1 VVFTVRYHSAVR
13 DLDIKRLDQKTK
25 DRIRRAIETRLMTSP
40 HEYGQPLRRTLKGYW
55 KLRVGDYRVVF
66 KIGKGEILI
75 LGICHRKEIYDKIET
90 RLS

>member
-1 VVFTVRYHSAVR
+1 MVFTVRYHSAVR
-13 DLDIKRLDQKTK
+13 DLDIKKLDQKTK
-25 DRIRRAIETRLMTSP
+25 DRIRRAIETKLMTSP

-55 KLRVGDYRVVF
+55 KLRVGDYRAVF
-66 KIGKGEILI
+66 KINEGMILI

>member
-66 KIGKGEILI
+66 KIGEGEILI

-90 RLS
+90 RLP

>member
-1 VVFTVRYHSAVR
+1 MVFTVRYHSAVR

-66 KIGKGEILI
+66 KIGEGEILI

-90 RLS
+90 RLP

>member
-1 VVFTVRYHSAVR
+1 VAFTVRYHSAVR
-13 DLDIKRLDQKTK
+13 DLDIKKLDQKMK
-25 DRIRRAIETRLMTSP
+25 DRVRRAVETRLMTSP

-66 KIGKGEILI
+66 KIGEGEILI

-90 RLS
+90 QLS